1 MHTMNTDKIT
11 DGAASDGAL
20 TEEEE
25 VRANTYA
32 LLGSLL
38 AQPPNEET
46 IELLRQIEIQESE
59 HSNAMAAAWRALSL
73 AARRASV
80 SALDDEY
87 HDLFIGIGRGEVVP
101 YASWY
106 LTGFMMERPLAQLRQ
121 DLMRL
126 GFTRQEDVKEPE
138 DHAAALCEI
147 MSLLIS
153 QAAELGPHEQK
164 AFFTHHIEPW
174 MARFFLDLQRAETS
188 TFYAAVGAMGEQF
201 LEVEKTYLDMLPH

>member
-1 MHTMNTDKIT
+1 MQRTDTDNIT
-11 DGAASDGAL
+11 DGAAADGAL
-20 TEEEE
+20 TEEEK

-32 LLGSLL
+32 LLGGLL
-38 AQPPNEET
+38 AQPPKEET

-80 SALDDEY
+80 PALDDEY
-87 HDLFIGIGRGEVVP
+87 HDLFIGLGRGQVVP

-126 GFTRQEDVKEPE
+126 GFARQEDVKEPE

-174 MARFFLDLQRAETS
+174 MARFFADLQRAETA

>member
-1 MHTMNTDKIT
+1 MQTLTTDKMNE
-11 DGAASDGAL
+11 GAAGGGELS
-20 TEEEE
+20 EEDT

-46 IELLRQIEIQESE
+46 IELLRQIEIRESE
-59 HSNAMAAAWRALSL
+59 HSKAMATVWHALSL
-73 AARRASV
+73 AARRTSV
-80 SALDDEY
+80 PALDDEY
-87 HDLFIGIGRGEVVP
+87 HALFIGIARGELVP

-126 GFTRQEDVKEPE
+126 GFARQEDVKEPE
-138 DHAAALCEI
+138 DHAAALCET

-153 QAAELGPHEQK
+153 QSSELGPHEQK
-164 AFFTHHIEPW
+164 SFFNNHIEPW
-174 MARFFLDLQRAETS
+174 MARFFADLQRAETA

-201 LEVEKTYLDMLPH
+201 LEVEKTFLDMLPH